1 MKKILLIDGSSL
13 IFRAFYAIKNLT
25 TKDGVFVNG
34 VYGFL
39 NMYYKA
45 LELIKPTHIFVAFDK
60 GSKTFRHNEFSDYKG
75 TRDKAPNEIT
85 YQFGILKDLL
95 SSMNV
100 NYLELDEYE
109 ADDILGTVA
118 KLAQKEGFEVD
129 IFTGD
134 RDYLQLVDENIFV
147 HLTKKGISEIKLM
160 NMDSVLEDYGLSPKQ
175 LIDVKALQGDSS
187 DNIPGVKGVG
197 EKTALKLIQ
206 EYGTLDN
213 LYENLG
219 NLKGKLKEN
228 LENAFEKVITTR
240 DNDKYYSLDYR
251 TKKANNENSDYFISI
266 HLNSATNSS
275 AKGCEVWL
283 YNENIKLKNLANN
296 LCNNLSTKMDT
307 PNRGVKY
314 SKNLSVLKNTKMPSL
329 LIEIDFISNKEVEN
343 NLRNDNHLKN
353 IADTISSTLLSF
365 VNKSIVED
373 KVFYRVCIGSFS
385 NKDNAVNLKNEAI
398 CKGFKDTHIYT
409 T

>member
-1 MKKILLIDGSSL
+1 MKWYLDFGHGGKDPG
-13 IFRAFYAIKNLT
+13 AIGPTNL
-25 TKDGVFVNG
+25 K
-34 VYGFL
+34 
-39 NMYYKA
+39 
-45 LELIKPTHIFVAFDK
+45 E
-60 GSKTFRHNEFSDYKG
+60 SD
-75 TRDKAPNEIT
+75 
-85 YQFGILKDLL
+85 
-95 SSMNV
+95 V
-100 NYLELDEYE
+100 
-109 ADDILGTVA
+109 
-118 KLAQKEGFEVD
+118 
-129 IFTGD
+129 
-134 RDYLQLVDENIFV
+134 
-147 HLTKKGISEIKLM
+147 
-160 NMDSVLEDYGLSPKQ
+160 
-175 LIDVKALQGDSS
+175 
-187 DNIPGVKGVG
+187 
-197 EKTALKLIQ
+197 ALKI
-206 EYGTLDN
+206 GMII
-213 LYENLG
+213 
-219 NLKGKLKEN
+219 KEN
-228 LENAFEKVITTR
+228 LENALEKVITTR
-240 DNDKYYSLDYR
+240 EDDKYYSLDYR
-251 TKKANNENSDYFISI
+251 TQKANNENCDYFISI

-283 YNENIKLKNLANN
+283 YNENSKLKNLANN

-365 VNKSIVED
+365 VNKSTVED

>member
-1 MKKILLIDGSSL
+1 MKWYLDFGHGGKDPG
-13 IFRAFYAIKNLT
+13 AIGPTNL
-25 TKDGVFVNG
+25 K
-34 VYGFL
+34 
-39 NMYYKA
+39 
-45 LELIKPTHIFVAFDK
+45 E
-60 GSKTFRHNEFSDYKG
+60 SD
-75 TRDKAPNEIT
+75 
-85 YQFGILKDLL
+85 
-95 SSMNV
+95 V
-100 NYLELDEYE
+100 
-109 ADDILGTVA
+109 
-118 KLAQKEGFEVD
+118 
-129 IFTGD
+129 
-134 RDYLQLVDENIFV
+134 
-147 HLTKKGISEIKLM
+147 
-160 NMDSVLEDYGLSPKQ
+160 
-175 LIDVKALQGDSS
+175 
-187 DNIPGVKGVG
+187 
-197 EKTALKLIQ
+197 ALKI
-206 EYGTLDN
+206 GMII
-213 LYENLG
+213 
-219 NLKGKLKEN
+219 KEN
-228 LENAFEKVITTR
+228 LENALEKVITTR
-240 DNDKYYSLDYR
+240 EDDKYYSLDYR
-251 TKKANNENSDYFISI
+251 TKKANNENCDYFISI

-409 T
+409 TYKIFIKYFNITWP